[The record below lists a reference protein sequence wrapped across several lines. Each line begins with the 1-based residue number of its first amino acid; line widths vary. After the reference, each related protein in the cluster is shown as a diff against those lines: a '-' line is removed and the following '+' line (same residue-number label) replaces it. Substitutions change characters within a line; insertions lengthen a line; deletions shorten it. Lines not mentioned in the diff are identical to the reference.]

1 MNKGL
6 SEEQRE
12 ILKRNKDAYYEWR
25 KYQIGTDK
33 LYKYQKNNK

>member
-12 ILKRNKDAYYEWR
+12 ILKRNKEVYDQWR
-25 KYQIGTDK
+25 KYQNEINK
-33 LYKYQKNNK
+33 L